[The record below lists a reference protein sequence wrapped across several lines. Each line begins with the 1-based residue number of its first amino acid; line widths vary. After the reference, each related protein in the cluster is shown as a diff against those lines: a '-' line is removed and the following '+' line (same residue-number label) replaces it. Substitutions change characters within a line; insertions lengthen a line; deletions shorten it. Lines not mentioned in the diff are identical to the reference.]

1 MDDDHFSLHPK
12 IWRKKKEKEKEKIL
26 EKTLGDQ
33 TLNPKP
39 KAEELRTLKP

>member
-1 MDDDHFSLHPK
+1 MDNPNFGYIK
-12 IWRKKKEKEKEKIL
+12 KIL